1 MQYQNQR
8 DAAYACACSRR
19 EIADSHVGPTQALI
33 YPGTCRQGLAPGK
46 TARAWRLNTQGVQVG
61 FEDRLQGAITQN
73 LAQASGDFVVQRAD
87 GLFAYQ
93 LAAVV
98 DDAALEI
105 TRVVRGADFLDC
117 SLRQVFL
124 QQLLGLAVPSYL
136 HLPVVLN
143 AQGEKLSKQTLAP
156 ALDLQQPQQ
165 TMLQA
170 LTYLQHT
177 PPPALK
183 RATIKELL
191 EWSIN
196 NWNPAYLPRLRAI
209 EQTDY

>member
-1 MQYQNQR
+1 M
-8 DAAYACACSRR
+8 S
-19 EIADSHVGPTQALI
+19 
-33 YPGTCRQGLAPGK
+33 
-46 TARAWRLNTQGVQVG
+46 

-73 LAQASGDFVVQRAD
+73 LDHVSGDFVVQRAD

-98 DDAALEI
+98 DDAALGI
-105 TRVVRGADFLDC
+105 THVVRGADLLDC
-117 SLRQVFL
+117 TLRQVYL
-124 QQLLGLAVPSYL
+124 QQLLGLASPRYL

-156 ALDLQQPQQ
+156 ALNLQQPQQ

-177 PPPALK
+177 PPALM

-196 NWNPAYLPRLRAI
+196 NWNPAHLPRLADAR
-209 EQTDY
+209 TD

>member
-1 MQYQNQR
+1 M
-8 DAAYACACSRR
+8 SF
-19 EIADSHVGPTQALI
+19 
-33 YPGTCRQGLAPGK
+33 K
-46 TARAWRLNTQGVQVG
+46 
-61 FEDRLQGAITQN
+61 DRLQGAITQN
-73 LAQASGDFVVQRAD
+73 LDHVSGDFVVQRAD

-98 DDAALEI
+98 DDAALGI
-105 TRVVRGADFLDC
+105 THVVRGADLLDC
-117 SLRQVFL
+117 TLRQVYL
-124 QQLLGLAVPSYL
+124 QQLLGLASPRYL

-196 NWNPAYLPRLRAI
+196 NWNPAHLPRLADAR
-209 EQTDY
+209 TD